1 MRRDDLIRI
10 RHMVDSAR
18 EAMSFAKNKTR
29 RDLDSDRMLV
39 LSTLKSVEIIG
50 EAASKVSKETRDDH
64 PEIPWASIVGM
75 RNRLIHAY
83 FDIDLDRV
91 WDTIIDDLPALTHCK
106 RFPPGNEIAHLR
118 TRIGFSPMDPSAN
131 TPHFFACVS
140 ILA

>member
-10 RHMVDSAR
+10 RHMLDSAR
-18 EAMSFAKNKTR
+18 ETMFFARNKTR

-39 LSTLKSVEIIG
+39 LSTLKSIEIIG

-64 PEIPWASIVGM
+64 PEIPWPSIVGM

-91 WDTIIDDLPALTHCK
+91 WDTLTDDLPALISELEK
-106 RFPPGNEIAHLR
+106 IIPP
-118 TRIGFSPMDPSAN
+118 
-131 TPHFFACVS
+131 VK
-140 ILA
+140 